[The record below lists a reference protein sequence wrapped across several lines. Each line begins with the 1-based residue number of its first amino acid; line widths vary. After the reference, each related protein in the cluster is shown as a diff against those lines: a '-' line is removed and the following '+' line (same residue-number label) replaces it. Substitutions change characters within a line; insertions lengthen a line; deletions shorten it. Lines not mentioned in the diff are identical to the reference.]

1 MDSTKIELFVGTI
14 VHLVTANMGVNI
26 VNGEETNLATNMTPA
41 NKEDSLL
48 KG

>member
-1 MDSTKIELFVGTI
+1 M
-14 VHLVTANMGVNI
+14 AVNI

-48 KG
+48 LKG